1 MSKKLLIYG
10 LAFGS
15 ASAALSYIY
24 LTSAVYKTSGWIQLF
39 SILGEFLII
48 PAIGIYLFLKS
59 FKSENTEQF
68 TIGRAVFMGFFLS
81 IIISAAVS
89 LLFSYIYQFKPAY
102 IAQIMDFKISIYR
115 NSEMA
120 IKIKQQSGVTEYEKD
135 ISNFTKYLKTDVY
148 SIRSQFVSQLFTGA
162 SRGLFLSAI
171 FAYLMRPKNKKGLES
186 TK

>member
-24 LTSAVYKTSGWIQLF
+24 LTSSVYKSSGWIQLF

-48 PAIGIYLFLKS
+48 PAVGIYLFLKA
-59 FKSENTEQF
+59 FKNEKPEEF
-68 TIGRAVFMGFFLS
+68 TIGRAVFMGFLLS

-89 LLFSYIYQFKPAY
+89 LIYSYIHQFKPQF
-102 IAQIMDFKISIYR
+102 ISQIIDFKTSTYANGKSAMSIKDTSVVAYTRDVASFVKYQQEQVYTMRAQFISH
-115 NSEMA
+115 
-120 IKIKQQSGVTEYEKD
+120 
-135 ISNFTKYLKTDVY
+135 
-148 SIRSQFVSQLFTGA
+148 LFAGA

-171 FAYLMRPKNKKGLES
+171 FAYLLRPKT
-186 TK
+186 TKRD